1 MNDIALHILDI
12 IQNSLA
18 AGASVITLYINED
31 LLGFLVFSVE
41 DNGKGMSEE
50 MVQQV
55 CDPFVT
61 TRTTRKVGMGL
72 PLLSMTTSQS
82 GGTLSIKSKLG
93 QGTTVRATF
102 CNANVDRPPLGDVVK
117 TIIILL
123 VGNPQVRLI
132 VHYGVG
138 TYSFTYDTQEIQ
150 QVLGLKEVDYSV
162 PELTAWVREYLT
174 QEITKVREEG
184 EKK

>member
-1 MNDIALHILDI
+1 M
-12 IQNSLA
+12 
-18 AGASVITLYINED
+18 
-31 LLGFLVFSVE
+31 
-41 DNGKGMSEE
+41 
-50 MVQQV
+50 
-55 CDPFVT
+55 
-61 TRTTRKVGMGL
+61 
-72 PLLSMTTSQS
+72 
-82 GGTLSIKSKLG
+82 
-93 QGTTVRATF
+93 
-102 CNANVDRPPLGDVVK
+102 VK